1 MLSLFGSEVQAE
13 APARSRVRA
22 FDPYAGLTPACR
34 GGGPYVR
41 EWSGS
46 FGSGRV
52 MEKVFI
58 YWIIRTFSSAPGRS
72 PANAGVDAR
81 YRVRV
86 DFRNLLELAHAGR
99 DIERAIAVGSI
110 PPELRHVWNR
120 MENEGI
126 TVRLLERGAMEG
138 GEQGV
143 DQTLQTA
150 MLRDA
155 LDFNGSPGIAVM
167 LTGDGSGFH
176 DGVGFHADL
185 ERMHSR
191 GWRIEVLSWR
201 HSCNR
206 RMREWAEQNGRFIAL
221 DDHYDSV
228 TFLEPPAPG
237 QPAAPPRHAAPVD
250 LDGRL

>member
-1 MLSLFGSEVQAE
+1 
-13 APARSRVRA
+13 
-22 FDPYAGLTPACR
+22 
-34 GGGPYVR
+34 
-41 EWSGS
+41 
-46 FGSGRV
+46 
-52 MEKVFI
+52 MEKLFI
-58 YWIIRTFSSAPGRS
+58 YWDNSNIFISAQEVASDRE
-72 PANAGVDAR
+72 GVEAR

-86 DFRNLLELAHAGR
+86 SFRNLLELASAGR

-120 MENEGI
+120 LENKGV
-126 TVRLLERGAMEG
+126 TVQLLERGAMEG
-138 GEQGV
+138 REQGV

-155 LDFNGSPGIAVM
+155 LDYNGDPGIAVM

-206 RMREWAEQNGRFIAL
+206 RMREWVEKHGRFVAL

-228 TFLEPPAPG
+228 TFLEPPSAG
-237 QPAAPPRHAAPVD
+237 QPIAAPRHASPVN
-250 LDGRL
+250 LDDRPR